1 VKQTAYPIV
10 FFGVR
15 DGCLDIFEV
24 PASQQT
30 PAKIN
35 SLTLLLLSILTLT
48 AVFVTDLGLIN
59 AVGGGLVATAIVFVF
74 PTLMFY
80 KVLQRMA
87 GGLHK
92 TTQWKELY
100 GAAGMTVIGVVIGLI
115 GAYIAVADGNGGG
128 GKASA

>member
-1 VKQTAYPIV
+1 M
-10 FFGVR
+10 
-15 DGCLDIFEV
+15 FEV
-24 PASQQT
+24 PAEEQT

-80 KVLQRMA
+80 KVLLQRMA
-87 GGLHK
+87 IGFPLK
-92 TTQWKELY
+92 TPEWKELY

-115 GAYIAVADGNGGG
+115 GAYTAVADGNGGG
-128 GKASA
+128 GTTSAS